1 MMNRPE
7 RMDEI
12 VSIMSTASH
21 EHRKLSSEEAR
32 HLDELLQNM
41 FHK

>member
-1 MMNRPE
+1 MDRPE

-21 EHRKLSSEEAR
+21 EHRKLTSEEAKD
-32 HLDELLQNM
+32 LDKLLQNI

>member
-1 MMNRPE
+1 MDRPE

-21 EHRKLSSEEAR
+21 EHRKLTSEEAQD
-32 HLDELLQNM
+32 LDKLLQNI

>member
-1 MMNRPE
+1 MNRPE

-21 EHRKLSSEEAR
+21 EHRKLNSEEAK
-32 HLDELLQNM
+32 HLDKLLQNM